1 MTHLRRLQ
9 RRFPLLQ
16 LAGLAAVVGYGLAT
30 IPGFGQW
37 STLRLLLSLACFLA
51 LAALGP
57 TIVILVGGIDFSVPG
72 FIVLGAIVATRLH
85 SGYGWHPVPA
95 ILAPILMA
103 ALAGSIV
110 GWAAATYRLQPLVLT
125 LAVGVIASGSVLA
138 WVGTAPLGSSIPV
151 LHEIASPG
159 ASLADALPVPPLM
172 LITVAVTVGVALLLH
187 RTIVGRRLFAVG
199 ANPLAAHFARVSP
212 VRVWSA
218 AYATSAAGSA
228 AVGVLLT
235 GFSGASAAL
244 GDSYLFSGL
253 TAVIV
258 GGTTFGGSRGDFT
271 HTVVGALLLTFLTTI
286 LVASRV
292 PPAVNQILF
301 GALIL
306 VAVAGFGREQ
316 RLRDAV

>member
-1 MTHLRRLQ
+1 MIRLRRLQ
-9 RRFPLLQ
+9 RRLPILQ
-16 LAGLAAVVGYGLAT
+16 TVALAAVVVYGLLT
-30 IPGFGQW
+30 IRGFGQW
-37 STLRLLLSLACFLA
+37 SSLRLLLALACFLA

-72 FIVLGAIVATRLH
+72 FIVFGAIVATRLH
-85 SGYGWHPVPA
+85 SGYGWHPAAA
-95 ILAPILMA
+95 ILAPIVVSA
-103 ALAGSIV
+103 IVGAVV
-110 GWAAATYRLQPLVLT
+110 GWAAARHRVQPLVLT
-125 LAVGVIASGSVLA
+125 LAMGVIASGSALA
-138 WVGTAPLGSSIPV
+138 WVGTEPLGASIPF
-151 LHEIASPG
+151 LHDIASPG
-159 ASLADALPVPPLM
+159 ASLGGLPIPPLM
-172 LITVAVTVGVALLLH
+172 VITILVTAAVGVVLH
-187 RTIVGRRLFAVG
+187 RTVAGRHLFATG
-199 ANPLAAHFARVSP
+199 ANPVAAHHARVDP

-218 AYATSAAGSA
+218 AYAISVGGSA

-244 GDSYLFSGL
+244 GDSYLFAGL

-271 HTVVGALLLTFLTTI
+271 HTVLGALLLTFLTTI

-306 VAVAGFGREQ
+306 VAVAGFGRERRIQ
-316 RLRDAV
+316 DAV